1 MRQLKHLNSVSEYYK
16 LQLVVLFL
24 VYVPPSESQGTYLL
38 NVTILAVGCIH
49 FVPFV
54 SFFVT
59 QNRDLI
65 VQQFTLNFRQ
75 L

>member
-38 NVTILAVGCIH
+38 NVTTLAVGCIH
-49 FVPFV
+49 FVLL
-54 SFFVT
+54 SLFFMR
-59 QNRDLI
+59 NRDLI
-65 VQQFTLNFRQ
+65 VPQFTLKFRQ

>member
-1 MRQLKHLNSVSEYYK
+1 MRQPKHLNSVSEYYK

-49 FVPFV
+49 FV